1 MKLLNHLGLAV
12 DGHLHLLHLLNGLL
26 VRVVCRYSLLYL
38 GIMHVIAQRSEVL
51 KLILLSKTISTSR
64 QSLIKIAGTPRKLRV
79 NLLIKL
85 LHRVDAQSRVL
96 HRWIKVWHFLL
107 GVQVSKIWN
116 RAINVLRLVKVDWF
130 NWVWHLNG
138 FLLSC
143 EVINV

>member
-12 DGHLHLLHLLNGLL
+12 NSHLHLLHLLNGLL
-26 VRVVCRYSLLYL
+26 VRVICRYTLLNL
-38 GIMHVIAQRSEVL
+38 GIMHVIAQWSEVL
-51 KLILLSKTISTSR
+51 KLIL
-64 QSLIKIAGTPRKLRV
+64 AGNSCNLWV

-85 LHRVDAQSRVL
+85 LYWVDAQSRVL

-107 GVQVSKIWN
+107 SVQVSKIRN

-143 EVINV
+143 EVIYV